1 MSERICR
8 YKHHIQTL
16 DKWTRYTDKFRTN
29 NAGDSANN
37 EFIAHESMNITVKV
51 KIVESPVVLVDIQGK
66 VYGVL
71 QIDRPSPFCP
81 IS

>member
-1 MSERICR
+1 MKEFVVINTIF
-8 YKHHIQTL
+8 KPWINGHA
-16 DKWTRYTDKFRTN
+16 TDKFGTN

-37 EFIAHESMNITVKV
+37 EFMAHESMNITVKV